1 MNIALVKLSSLGDV
15 VHALPVAAALRARL
29 PRAHLAWIVE
39 RREAALLTG
48 NGVLDAVVPVDTRGW
63 RRALTPVDL
72 ATAGGALSELARA
85 LRAARFDVALDL
97 QGLLK
102 SGLLTA
108 ATRAPLRIG
117 FAAGLCREFSAL
129 FTNRRVT
136 PPATARHVIEQ
147 YLALLEPLG
156 VRPAAIEFPL
166 PRDAAAEA
174 RVHAFFVGWGVEPR
188 GRLVVLLPG
197 AGRAD
202 KRWPADR
209 FIALATRLTA
219 ETGAA
224 VLVSWGPGEH
234 ETAKAIV
241 DSARG
246 GPIELAP
253 ASTIEELIALLRRA
267 AVVVGGDTGPLH
279 LAAALGVQCV
289 GLYGPTAAERNGP
302 WGQVHGALQSP
313 DGTLAGIGVEA
324 VLARV
329 VAALETAPASRP
341 PQGVGS
347 DMEDGAGSRLV
358 SGHPPIAPAPRPPV
372 Q

>member
-1 MNIALVKLSSLGDV
+1 
-15 VHALPVAAALRARL
+15 
-29 PRAHLAWIVE
+29 
-39 RREAALLTG
+39 
-48 NGVLDAVVPVDTRGW
+48 
-63 RRALTPVDL
+63 
-72 ATAGGALSELARA
+72 
-85 LRAARFDVALDL
+85 
-97 QGLLK
+97 
-102 SGLLTA
+102 
-108 ATRAPLRIG
+108 PLRIG

-136 PPATARHVIEQ
+136 PPVTARHVIEQ

-188 GRLVVLLPG
+188 GRLV
-197 AGRAD
+197 
-202 KRWPADR
+202 
-209 FIALATRLTA
+209 
-219 ETGAA
+219 
-224 VLVSWGPGEH
+224 
-234 ETAKAIV
+234 
-241 DSARG
+241 
-246 GPIELAP
+246 
-253 ASTIEELIALLRRA
+253 ALLRRA

>member
-1 MNIALVKLSSLGDV
+1 VNIALVKLSSLGDV

-29 PRAHLAWIVE
+29 PHARLSWIVE
-39 RREAALLTG
+39 RREAALLRG
-48 NGVLDAVVPVDTRGW
+48 NGILDAVVPVDTRGW
-63 RRALTPVDL
+63 RRALAPVDL
-72 ATAGGALSELARA
+72 ARAGRGLSELARD

-117 FAAGLCREFSAL
+117 FAPALCRERWSAL
-129 FTNRRVT
+129 LTNRHVT
-136 PPATARHVIEQ
+136 PPASARHVVEQ

-166 PRDAAAEA
+166 PRNAAAEA
-174 RVHAFFVGWGVEPR
+174 RADAFFVRSGVKPSD
-188 GRLVVLLPG
+188 RLVALLPG

-209 FIALATRLTA
+209 FAALGARLTA
-219 ETGAA
+219 ETGAS
-224 VLVSWGPGEH
+224 VLVVWGPGEH
-234 ETAKAIV
+234 DTAKAIV

-246 GPIELAP
+246 ALLAP
-253 ASTIEELIALLRRA
+253 ASSIEELVALLGRA

-279 LAAALGVQCV
+279 LAAALGVACV

-302 WGQVHGALQSP
+302 WGQVRRALQSP
-313 DGTLAGIGVEA
+313 DGTLAGIDVEA
-324 VLARV
+324 VLAGV
-329 VAALETAPASRP
+329 IAALESAGQTS
-341 PQGVGS
+341 S
-347 DMEDGAGSRLV
+347 GSRLV
-358 SGHPPIAPAPRPPV
+358 SDRPPTAPTSRPP
-372 Q
+372 QP

>member
-1 MNIALVKLSSLGDV
+1 MTLDEAAALAARLRAEGRRIVLANGCFDLLHVGHVRYLRAARRLGDV
-15 VHALPVAAALRARL
+15 LFVGINSDAAVARL
-29 PRAHLAWIVE
+29 KGPGRPLTPAPERAELVSSLRDVDHVI
-39 RREAALLTG
+39 
-48 NGVLDAVVPVDTRGW
+48 VLDAVVPVDTRGW

-72 ATAGGALSELARA
+72 ATTGGALSELARA

-174 RVHAFFVGWGVEPR
+174 RVHAFFVRWGVGPR

-197 AGRAD
+197 AGR
-202 KRWPADR
+202 
-209 FIALATRLTA
+209 
-219 ETGAA
+219 
-224 VLVSWGPGEH
+224 
-234 ETAKAIV
+234 
-241 DSARG
+241 
-246 GPIELAP
+246 
-253 ASTIEELIALLRRA
+253 
-267 AVVVGGDTGPLH
+267 
-279 LAAALGVQCV
+279 
-289 GLYGPTAAERNGP
+289 
-302 WGQVHGALQSP
+302 
-313 DGTLAGIGVEA
+313 
-324 VLARV
+324 
-329 VAALETAPASRP
+329 
-341 PQGVGS
+341 
-347 DMEDGAGSRLV
+347 
-358 SGHPPIAPAPRPPV
+358 
-372 Q
+372 